1 MQIYQLRVKMVRI
14 TGFRGYF
21 ESWFV
26 MVTYEGNTETNAKLM
41 PEGLDLDG
49 VSTWALIL
57 EGVSV

>member
-1 MQIYQLRVKMVRI
+1 
-14 TGFRGYF
+14 
-21 ESWFV
+21 
-26 MVTYEGNTETNAKLM
+26 MVTYEGNTETNAKLI